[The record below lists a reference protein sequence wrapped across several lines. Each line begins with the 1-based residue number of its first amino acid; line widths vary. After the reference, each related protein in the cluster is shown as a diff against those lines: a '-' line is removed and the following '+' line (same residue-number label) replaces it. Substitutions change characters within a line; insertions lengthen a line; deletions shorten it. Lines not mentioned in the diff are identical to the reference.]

1 MQIHEANLMMHYVST
16 TNEGSWGSTSSQ
28 TTVKRVVKRGVDEF
42 NIEDGEP
49 DKIDHVLFMVHGIG
63 AACDLK
69 FRSVEEVGEYKKKFN
84 YNLLEYAKTSIIT
97 SINI

>member
-1 MQIHEANLMMHYVST
+1 MHDANLMMHYIST
-16 TNEGSWGSTSSQ
+16 AVEGTWGATSSQ

-69 FRSVEEVGEYKKKFN
+69 FRSVEEVGEWTVLFVF
-84 YNLLEYAKTSIIT
+84 
-97 SINI
+97 

>member
-1 MQIHEANLMMHYVST
+1 MMHYVST

-69 FRSVEEVGEYKKKFN
+69 FRSVEEVGEYKKEFN
-84 YNLLEYAKTSIIT
+84 YYLLEYAKTSIIT

>member
-1 MQIHEANLMMHYVST
+1 M
-16 TNEGSWGSTSSQ
+16 
-28 TTVKRVVKRGVDEF
+28 KRVVKRGVDEF

-69 FRSVEEVGEYKKKFN
+69 FRSVEEVGEWTVLFVF
-84 YNLLEYAKTSIIT
+84 
-97 SINI
+97 

>member
-1 MQIHEANLMMHYVST
+1 MPNGDIVQIHEANLMMHYMST
-16 TNEGSWGSTSSQ
+16 STEASWGSTSTQ

-69 FRSVEEVGEYKKKFN
+69 FRSVEEVGE
-84 YNLLEYAKTSIIT
+84 LVG
-97 SINI
+97 